1 MKLSYTKTV
10 FSLKFES
17 PVRWSTIPTFF
28 IRSILGVYL
37 KKICCIQRQSV
48 CDNCILVQS
57 CAYSVLF
64 ESPLPQDNSILQG
77 RNRAYHPF
85 ILTHGAVSDN
95 GLGYDFV
102 LTLIGKGIEYFP
114 FVIYALQQA
123 GKEGIFASKVHFE
136 VSQVLDEI
144 NQNSL
149 LGKAL
154 RRPVVQQFD
163 LSPQESPIVNS
174 VIVFFR
180 TPARIKYM
188 GKYTTMFDACSF
200 FGNLYRRTVSLALLY
215 ENQENGINDHTI
227 HKFHIPTDICIT
239 DRKLLW
245 KDFKRYSHRQQT
257 EMELGGVI
265 GSLVL
270 QGTVGWQEQ
279 KLLEGGRLFHIGKNT
294 VFGLGEMS
302 YQILN

>member
-1 MKLSYTKTV
+1 MKLSYTKTA

-85 ILTHGAVSDN
+85 ILTHGSVSDN
-95 GLGYDFV
+95 GLGYDFI

-123 GKEGIFASKVHFE
+123 GKEGVFASKVHFE

-163 LSPQESPIVNS
+163 LSPQENPVVNS
-174 VIVFFR
+174 VIVLFR

-188 GKYTTMFDACSF
+188 GKYTTMFDSYSF

-215 ENQENGINDHTI
+215 ENQENDINDHSI

-245 KDFKRYSHRQQT
+245 KDFKRYSHRQHT

-265 GSLVL
+265 GSLLL